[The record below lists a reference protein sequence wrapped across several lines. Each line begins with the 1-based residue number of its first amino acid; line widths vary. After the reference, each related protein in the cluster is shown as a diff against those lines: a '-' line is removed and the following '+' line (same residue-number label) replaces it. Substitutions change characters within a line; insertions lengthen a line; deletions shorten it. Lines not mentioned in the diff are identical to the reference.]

1 MLTSLQA
8 PEQTK
13 GAAPDQENAPS
24 VTYETNHNAD
34 RATEKVFCTLQARF
48 AVAGHTLYRSVT
60 ADGTMLYVAGK
71 WGYFRDLKSIEAVAA
86 FLMLI
91 GGQA

>member
-8 PEQTK
+8 LEKTK

-24 VTYETNHNAD
+24 ATNEANHNAD
-34 RATEKVFCTLQARF
+34 RATEKAFCTLQARF
-48 AVAGHTLYRSVT
+48 AVAGHTLYRTVN
-60 ADGTMLYVAGK
+60 ADGTMLYLAGK
-71 WGYFRDLKSIEAVAA
+71 WGYCCELKSLEAVAA

-91 GGQA
+91 GGHA

>member
-1 MLTSLQA
+1 MLTSIQA
-8 PEQTK
+8 ANKTK

-24 VTYETNHNAD
+24 VTNGTNHNAD
-34 RATEKVFCTLQARF
+34 RAAEKAFCTLSARF
-48 AVAGHTLYRSVT
+48 AVAGHTLYRTVN
-60 ADGTMLYVAGK
+60 ADGTMLYLAGK
-71 WGYFRDLKSIEAVAA
+71 WGYFRELKSLEAVAA